1 MPDFP
6 QLRTGVVMQYPA
18 RRQFSFVTT
27 VLRFIDGT
35 EQRFRWWPSVTRQW
49 IVRLDLLTEGEL
61 SNLRDFHRS
70 RSGQA
75 QSFRFIDP
83 WDGAQYENCTFDSD
97 DFEAVLRGD
106 DRGDLS
112 LVVRESR

>member
-6 QLRTGVVMQYPA
+6 QLRTGVVIQYPA
-18 RRQFSFVTT
+18 RRHFSFVTR

-35 EQRFRWWPSVTRQW
+35 EQRFRLWPSVLRQW
-49 IVRLDLLTEGEL
+49 IIRLDLLTGDEL
-61 SNLRDFHRS
+61 SNLRDFHRG

-75 QSFRFIDP
+75 QTFRFIDP
-83 WDGAQYENCTFDSD
+83 WDGTEYENCTFDGD
-97 DFEAVLRGD
+97 DFEAALRGE

-112 LVVRESR
+112 LVVREFR

>member
-6 QLRTGVVMQYPA
+6 QLRTGAVTQYPA
-18 RRQFSFVTT
+18 RRHFSFVTK
-27 VLRFIDGT
+27 VLRFVDGT
-35 EQRFRWWPSVTRQW
+35 EQRFRLWPAVMRQW
-49 IVRLDLLTEGEL
+49 TIRLDLLTGEEL
-61 SNLRDFHRS
+61 SDLREFHRS

-83 WDGAQYENCTFDSD
+83 WDGAEYENCTFDGD
-97 DFEAVLRGD
+97 DFEAVLRGED
-106 DRGDLS
+106 QGDLT